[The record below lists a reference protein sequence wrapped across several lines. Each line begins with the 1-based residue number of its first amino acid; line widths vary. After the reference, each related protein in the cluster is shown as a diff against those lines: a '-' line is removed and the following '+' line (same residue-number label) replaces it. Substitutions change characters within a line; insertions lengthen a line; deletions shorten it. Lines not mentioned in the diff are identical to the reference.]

1 MAPPAVTRKHTIM
14 IKERLRDMV
23 ERAFEEARKDG
34 KMGSLTECP
43 EPIIIEQPKLP
54 EHGDLACGVA
64 LKLARH
70 ARSSPVQIANTLAEY
85 IGRAPEAQ
93 NGCISKFEVA
103 NPGFINFRL
112 GTTWLTDVIKEIN
125 TSKDDYG
132 SVDVGKGKRVL
143 IEYVSANPT
152 GGLHIGHGRGA
163 VLGSC
168 LANLFG
174 FAGYDVE
181 QEFYVN
187 DAGAQIAALGRC
199 AFACYQRKLGQDVD
213 YPEDGY
219 PEESIAEYLDIVIEQ
234 NGDRFLFDPEPNMAI
249 GNATKKIIQDHQEQ
263 LLNRLEIRFDR
274 WFSEESL
281 HKANKV
287 DEAMERLK
295 ANGYTYESEG
305 ALWLKAK
312 ELGDER
318 DRVLKKSSG
327 DYTYLANDAA
337 YHMDKFNRGY
347 DLIINIWGADHHGQV
362 PGLKAVVKAL
372 GYDSQKLH
380 VVLTQIVNLNRDGK
394 AVRMSKRRGT
404 VVMLDEVMDEVGVD
418 AVRYFLAESNPNN
431 PINFDLELAKKQKR
445 ENPSFYIQYAHAR
458 CSSILRKAVEPAID
472 RETGEEGPPAL
483 APEMMEQFKK
493 EFEAD
498 SKLFLKAFDHDP
510 EKFTCQKNLV
520 LKLEALPEEIRDAAE
535 NWQPGRLAHYAYE
548 LANSLQK
555 FYEESQVIAPDNV
568 PVMKARLGLILATK
582 QVLANVLKVIGVSAP
597 DRM

>member
-1 MAPPAVTRKHTIM
+1 M
-14 IKERLRDMV
+14 IKERLRDLV
-23 ERAFEEARKDG
+23 ADAFAQACRDS
-34 KMGSLTECP
+34 KMGPLTECP
-43 EPIIIEQPKLP
+43 ESIVIEQPKLP

-70 ARSSPVQIANTLAEY
+70 AKLAPIQIAQTIADY
-85 IGRAPEAQ
+85 IGKSEDAK
-93 NGCISKFEVA
+93 NGGIEKIEVA

-112 GTTWLTDVIKEIN
+112 GKTWLTDAIRDIHQK
-125 TSKDDYG
+125 KDNFG
-132 SVDVGKGKRVL
+132 REDVGQKKRVL

-168 LANLFG
+168 LANLFD

-181 QEFYVN
+181 EEFYVN

-199 AFACYQRKLGQDVD
+199 ALAAYQRKLGKEVE
-213 YPEDGY
+213 YPTDGY
-219 PEESIAEYLDIVIEQ
+219 PEESLVEYIEKVIES
-234 NGDRFLFDPEPNMAI
+234 NGDKFLSMPEAEAIPAI
-249 GNATKKIIQDHQEQ
+249 GNATKKIIQDDQEQ
-263 LLNRLEIRFDR
+263 LLKRLGIEFDR

-281 HKANKV
+281 HQANKV
-287 DEAMERLK
+287 DDAMKVLTD
-295 ANGYTYESEG
+295 NNFTYESEG

-318 DRVLKKSSG
+318 DRVLRKSSG

-337 YHMDKFNRGY
+337 YHLDKFKRGY
-347 DLIINIWGADHHGQV
+347 DLMINIWGADHHGQV
-362 PGLKAVVKAL
+362 PGLKAVIHAL
-372 GYDSQKLH
+372 GYDREKLQ

-404 VVMLDEVMDEVGVD
+404 VVMLDEVIDEVGAD

-458 CSSILRKAVEPAID
+458 CCSILRKALEESTD
-472 RETGEEGPPAL
+472 RDTGETKPAPL
-483 APEMMEQFKK
+483 SQEQLDSFIK
-493 EFEAD
+493 EYEND
-498 SKLFLKAFDHDP
+498 SKVFLQVFDEDP
-510 EKFTCQKNLV
+510 EKFTYQKNLV
-520 LKLEALPEEIRDAAE
+520 MRLEALPYEVRDAAV
-535 NWQPGRLAHYAYE
+535 NWQPGKLAHYAYDV
-548 LANSLQK
+548 ANHVQK
-555 FYEESQVIAPDNV
+555 FYEESQVILPDNV
-568 PVMKARLGLILATK
+568 EVMKARLGLIIATK

-597 DRM
+597 ERM

>member
-1 MAPPAVTRKHTIM
+1 M
-14 IKERLRDMV
+14 IKERLRDLV
-23 ERAFEEARKDG
+23 ADAFAQACHDN
-34 KMGSLTECP
+34 KMGPLTECP
-43 EPIIIEQPKLP
+43 ESIVIEQPKLP

-70 ARSSPVQIANTLAEY
+70 AKLAPIQIAQTIADYVGKSED
-85 IGRAPEAQ
+85 AK
-93 NGCISKFEVA
+93 NGGIEKIEVA

-112 GTTWLTDVIKEIN
+112 GKTWLTDAIRDIHQK
-125 TSKDDYG
+125 KDNFG
-132 SVDVGKGKRVL
+132 REDVGQRKRVL

-168 LANLFG
+168 LANLFD

-181 QEFYVN
+181 EEFYVN

-199 AFACYQRKLGQDVD
+199 ALAAYQRKLGKEVE
-213 YPEDGY
+213 YPTDGY
-219 PEESIAEYLDIVIEQ
+219 PEESLVEYIDKVIEL
-234 NGDRFLFDPEPNMAI
+234 NGDKFLSMPEPEAVPAI
-249 GNATKKIIQDHQEQ
+249 GNATKKIIQDDQEH
-263 LLNRLEIRFDR
+263 LLKRLGIEFDR

-281 HKANKV
+281 HQANKV
-287 DEAMERLK
+287 DDAMKVLTD
-295 ANGYTYESEG
+295 NNFTYESEG

-318 DRVLKKSSG
+318 DRVLRKSTG

-337 YHMDKFNRGY
+337 YHLDKFKRGY
-347 DLIINIWGADHHGQV
+347 DLMINIWGADHHGQV
-362 PGLKAVVKAL
+362 PGLKAVIHAL
-372 GYDSQKLH
+372 GYDREKLQ

-404 VVMLDEVMDEVGVD
+404 VVMLDEVIDEVGAD

-458 CSSILRKAVEPAID
+458 CCSILRKALEESTD
-472 RETGEEGPPAL
+472 RDTGETKPAPL
-483 APEMMEQFKK
+483 TQEQLDSFIK
-493 EFEAD
+493 EYENE
-498 SKLFLKAFDHDP
+498 SKVFLQVFDEDP
-510 EKFTCQKNLV
+510 EKFSFQKNLV
-520 LKLEALPEEIRDAAE
+520 MRLEALPYEVRDAAV
-535 NWQPGRLAHYAYE
+535 NWQPGKLAHYAYDV
-548 LANSLQK
+548 ANHLQK
-555 FYEESQVIAPDNV
+555 FYEESQVILPDNIA
-568 PVMKARLGLILATK
+568 VMKARLGLIIATK

-597 DRM
+597 ERM

>member
-1 MAPPAVTRKHTIM
+1 M
-14 IKERLRDMV
+14 IKERLRDLV
-23 ERAFEEARKDG
+23 ADAFAQACHDN
-34 KMGSLTECP
+34 KMGPLTECP
-43 EPIIIEQPKLP
+43 ESIVIEQPKLP

-70 ARSSPVQIANTLAEY
+70 AKLAPIQIAQTIADYVGKSED
-85 IGRAPEAQ
+85 AK
-93 NGCISKFEVA
+93 NGGIEKIEVA

-112 GTTWLTDVIKEIN
+112 GKTWLTDAIRDIHQK
-125 TSKDDYG
+125 KDNFG
-132 SVDVGKGKRVL
+132 REDVGQRKRVL

-168 LANLFG
+168 LANLFD

-181 QEFYVN
+181 EEFYVN

-199 AFACYQRKLGQDVD
+199 ALAAYQRKLGKEVE
-213 YPEDGY
+213 YPTDGY
-219 PEESIAEYLDIVIEQ
+219 PEESLVEYIDKVIEL
-234 NGDRFLFDPEPNMAI
+234 NGDKFLSMPEPEAVPAI
-249 GNATKKIIQDHQEQ
+249 GNATKKIIQDDQEH
-263 LLNRLEIRFDR
+263 LLKRLGIEFDR

-281 HKANKV
+281 HQANKV
-287 DEAMERLK
+287 DDAMKVLTD
-295 ANGYTYESEG
+295 NNFTYESEG

-318 DRVLKKSSG
+318 DRVLRKSTG

-337 YHMDKFNRGY
+337 YHLDKFKRGY
-347 DLIINIWGADHHGQV
+347 DLMINIWGADHHGQV
-362 PGLKAVVKAL
+362 PGLKAVIHAL
-372 GYDSQKLH
+372 GFDREKLQ

-404 VVMLDEVMDEVGVD
+404 VVMLDEVIDEVGAD

-458 CSSILRKAVEPAID
+458 CCSILRKALEESTD
-472 RETGEEGPPAL
+472 RDTGETKPAPL
-483 APEMMEQFKK
+483 TQEQLDSFIK
-493 EFEAD
+493 EYENE
-498 SKLFLKAFDHDP
+498 SKVFLQVFDEDP
-510 EKFTCQKNLV
+510 EKFSYQKNLV
-520 LKLEALPEEIRDAAE
+520 MRLEALPYEVRDAAV
-535 NWQPGRLAHYAYE
+535 NWQPGKLAHYAYDV
-548 LANSLQK
+548 ANHLQK
-555 FYEESQVIAPDNV
+555 FYEESQVILPDNIA
-568 PVMKARLGLILATK
+568 VMKARLGLIIATK

-597 DRM
+597 ERM

>member
-1 MAPPAVTRKHTIM
+1 M
-14 IKERLRDMV
+14 IKERLRDLV
-23 ERAFEEARKDG
+23 ADAFAQACHDN
-34 KMGSLTECP
+34 KMGPLTECP
-43 EPIIIEQPKLP
+43 ESIVIEQPKLP

-70 ARSSPVQIANTLAEY
+70 AKLAPIQIAQTIADYVGKSED
-85 IGRAPEAQ
+85 AK
-93 NGCISKFEVA
+93 NGGIEKIEVA

-112 GTTWLTDVIKEIN
+112 GKTWLTDAIRDIHQK
-125 TSKDDYG
+125 KDNFG
-132 SVDVGKGKRVL
+132 REDVGQRKRVL

-168 LANLFG
+168 LANLFD

-181 QEFYVN
+181 EEFYVN

-199 AFACYQRKLGQDVD
+199 ALAAYQRKLGKEVE
-213 YPEDGY
+213 YPTDGY
-219 PEESIAEYLDIVIEQ
+219 PEESLVEYIDKVIEL
-234 NGDRFLFDPEPNMAI
+234 NGDKFLSMPEPEAVPAI
-249 GNATKKIIQDHQEQ
+249 GNATKKIIQDDQEH
-263 LLNRLEIRFDR
+263 LLKRLGIEFDR

-281 HKANKV
+281 HQANKV
-287 DEAMERLK
+287 DDAMKVLTD
-295 ANGYTYESEG
+295 NNFTYESEG

-318 DRVLKKSSG
+318 DRVLRKSTG

-337 YHMDKFNRGY
+337 YHLDKFKRGY
-347 DLIINIWGADHHGQV
+347 DLMINIWGADHHGQV
-362 PGLKAVVKAL
+362 PGLKAVIHAL
-372 GYDSQKLH
+372 GFDREKLQ

-404 VVMLDEVMDEVGVD
+404 VVMLDEVIDEVGAD

-458 CSSILRKAVEPAID
+458 CCSILRKALEESTD
-472 RETGEEGPPAL
+472 RDTGETKPAPL
-483 APEMMEQFKK
+483 TQEQLDSFIK
-493 EFEAD
+493 EYENE
-498 SKLFLKAFDHDP
+498 SKVFLQVFDEDP
-510 EKFTCQKNLV
+510 EKFSFQKNLV
-520 LKLEALPEEIRDAAE
+520 MRLEALPYEVRDAAV
-535 NWQPGRLAHYAYE
+535 NWQPGKLAHYAYDV
-548 LANSLQK
+548 ANHLQK
-555 FYEESQVIAPDNV
+555 FYEESQVILPDNIA
-568 PVMKARLGLILATK
+568 VMKARLGLIIATK

-597 DRM
+597 ERM

>member
-1 MAPPAVTRKHTIM
+1 M
-14 IKERLRDMV
+14 IKERLRDLV
-23 ERAFEEARKDG
+23 ADAFAQACHDN
-34 KMGSLTECP
+34 KMGPLTECP
-43 EPIIIEQPKLP
+43 ESIVIEQPKLP

-70 ARSSPVQIANTLAEY
+70 AKLAPIQIAQTIADYVGKSED
-85 IGRAPEAQ
+85 AK
-93 NGCISKFEVA
+93 NGGIEKIEVA

-112 GTTWLTDVIKEIN
+112 GKTWLTDAIRDIHQK
-125 TSKDDYG
+125 KDNFG
-132 SVDVGKGKRVL
+132 REDVGQRKRVL

-168 LANLFG
+168 LANLFD

-181 QEFYVN
+181 EEFYVN

-199 AFACYQRKLGQDVD
+199 ALAAYQRKLGKEVE
-213 YPEDGY
+213 YPTDGY
-219 PEESIAEYLDIVIEQ
+219 PEESLVEYIDKVIEL
-234 NGDRFLFDPEPNMAI
+234 NGDKFLSMPEPEAVPAI
-249 GNATKKIIQDHQEQ
+249 GNATKKIIQDDQEH
-263 LLNRLEIRFDR
+263 LLKRLGIEFDR

-281 HKANKV
+281 HQANKV
-287 DEAMERLK
+287 DDAMKVLTD
-295 ANGYTYESEG
+295 NNFTYESEG

-318 DRVLKKSSG
+318 DRVLRKSTG

-337 YHMDKFNRGY
+337 YHLDKFKRGY
-347 DLIINIWGADHHGQV
+347 DLMINIWGADHHGQV
-362 PGLKAVVKAL
+362 PGLKAVIHAL
-372 GYDSQKLH
+372 GYDREKLQ

-404 VVMLDEVMDEVGVD
+404 VVMLDEVIDEVGAD

-458 CSSILRKAVEPAID
+458 CCSILRKALEESTD
-472 RETGEEGPPAL
+472 RDTGETKPAPL
-483 APEMMEQFKK
+483 TQEQLDSFIK
-493 EFEAD
+493 EYENE
-498 SKLFLKAFDHDP
+498 SKVFLQVFDEDP
-510 EKFTCQKNLV
+510 EKFSYQKNLV
-520 LKLEALPEEIRDAAE
+520 MRLEALPYEVRDAAV
-535 NWQPGRLAHYAYE
+535 NWQPGKLAHYAYDV
-548 LANSLQK
+548 ANHLQK
-555 FYEESQVIAPDNV
+555 FYEESQVILPDNIA
-568 PVMKARLGLILATK
+568 VMKARLGLIIATK

-597 DRM
+597 ERM